1 MAAAY
6 SHFLQNTVY
15 DRIYQHVRT
24 RKIDI
29 SSLLVF
35 LISPIFMG
43 AEFPLMSS
51 LPPVLI
57 SSADMLFLVV
67 AFMTFLYQ
75 EVVK

>member
-1 MAAAY
+1 
-6 SHFLQNTVY
+6 
-15 DRIYQHVRT
+15 
-24 RKIDI
+24 
-29 SSLLVF
+29 
-35 LISPIFMG
+35 
-43 AEFPLMSS
+43 MSS